1 MKTRDLILAII
12 IVTIWGVNF
21 TVIKLGLGGVPPIL
35 LVALRY
41 TLAALPAIFFIKK
54 PQTSWK
60 MIAAYGTT
68 VGIGQFS
75 CLFCAIKMGMPAGVS
90 SVVLQAQ
97 AFFTIVFAAILF
109 KEKIKTSQVVGL
121 CVAASGLVFISGAI
135 GSPQTIQVPFGALL
149 LTLLAAVF
157 WGLSNIIARKA
168 SEEALE
174 EGRKLNMLSL
184 VVWSSLIPP
193 LPMLA
198 GSMIVD
204 KPVQIWLT
212 LTNLSA
218 VSIFSTLY
226 LSLLSTVLAYGRW
239 GTLLAK
245 YPAGKV
251 APLSLLVPVA
261 GLITARLVLK
271 EELMMMQWVGVGVI
285 ILGLLLSNYAS
296 RMISHQ

>member
-1 MKTRDLILAII
+1 MKTRDLILALI

-60 MIAAYGTT
+60 IIATYGTT

-90 SVVLQAQ
+90 SVISQVQ
-97 AFFTIVFAAILF
+97 AFVTIILAAILF
-109 KEKIKTSQVVGL
+109 QEKIKPSQVVGL
-121 CVAASGLVFISGAI
+121 CVAASGLIFISGVI
-135 GSPQTIQVPFGALL
+135 GNQQATAHVPFGAFLL
-149 LTLLAAVF
+149 SLLAAVF

-168 SEEALE
+168 SEEAQR
-174 EGRKLNMLSL
+174 EGIKLNMLSL

-193 LPMLA
+193 LPMFA
-198 GSMIVD
+198 GSMIID
-204 KPVQIWLT
+204 KPAQVWLA
-212 LTNLSA
+212 LTNLSP
-218 VSIFSTLY
+218 VSIFAILY
-226 LSLLSTVLAYGRW
+226 LSLLSTVLAYGLW

-251 APLSLLVPVA
+251 APLSLLVPVT
-261 GLITARLVLK
+261 GLITARIVLK
-271 EELMMMQWVGVGVI
+271 EELTMMQWVGVVVV
-285 ILGLLLSNYAS
+285 ILGLVIANFV
-296 RMISHQ
+296 RKH